1 MEMLF
6 ETRNLFEKYTDRE
19 QFDRIREYGSVTE
32 MWDVCLSEFADRVAI
47 SDGGAE
53 YTFAK
58 LEEDAAGFRTLLS
71 SLPPHSRVGIYA
83 PNCYDWIRAFI
94 AVVTAGHVAAALPPQ
109 LDAPT

>member
-71 SLPPHSRVGIYA
+71 SLPPHS
-83 PNCYDWIRAFI
+83 
-94 AVVTAGHVAAALPPQ
+94 
-109 LDAPT
+109 